1 MPLKE
6 NILST
11 IKYVFVEYI
20 KIFIGMYVINHSFIL
35 KEIS

>member
-11 IKYVFVEYI
+11 IKYVFVVNI
-20 KIFIGMYVINHSFIL
+20 KIFIGMYVINHPFVL